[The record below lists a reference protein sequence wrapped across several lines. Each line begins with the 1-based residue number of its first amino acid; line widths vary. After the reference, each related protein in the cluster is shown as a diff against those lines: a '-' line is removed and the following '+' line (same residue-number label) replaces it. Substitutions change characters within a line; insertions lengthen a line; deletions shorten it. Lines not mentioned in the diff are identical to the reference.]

1 MSDLSLSASGTAPAA
16 LAWERYADPQLW
28 STWAPQIQRVQ
39 TDMSRLT
46 PGGDGTVHAGPLPRP
61 TLAVPF
67 EVLEVDEPEMTWTWH
82 VRLGPGGLV
91 RLRLAHGVRADG
103 DGSTT
108 WLRVHGPLPVVL
120 GYAPVARL
128 ALGRLVTA

>member
-1 MSDLSLSASGTAPAA
+1 MSDLSLSVSGTAPAA

-28 STWAPQIQRVQ
+28 PTWSPQIQRVQ
-39 TDMSRLT
+39 TAMPRLT
-46 PGGDGTVHAGPLPRP
+46 AGGAGTVHAGLFPRP
-61 TLAVPF
+61 TIGVPF
-67 EVLEVDEPEMTWTWH
+67 EVLEVDEESMTWTWR

-91 RLRLAHGVRADG
+91 RLQLAHGVRADG
-103 DGSTT
+103 SGSTT

-128 ALGRLVTA
+128 ALGRLVAR